1 MSDIKEVI
9 GKVNGMPVLKKNTI
23 ITLQKDIRDLKNLM
37 RSMNYL
43 QDFHHTIQY
52 IFYVCM
58 FLFHPHQK
66 SPFAFLLQTQYKT

>member
-37 RSMNYL
+37 R
-43 QDFHHTIQY
+43 
-52 IFYVCM
+52 
-58 FLFHPHQK
+58 
-66 SPFAFLLQTQYKT
+66 